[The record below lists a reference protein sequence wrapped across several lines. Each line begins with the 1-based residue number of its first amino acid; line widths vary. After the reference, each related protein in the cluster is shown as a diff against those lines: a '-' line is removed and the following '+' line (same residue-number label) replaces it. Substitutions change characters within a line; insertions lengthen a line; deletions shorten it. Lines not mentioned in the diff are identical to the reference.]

1 MKIFKQLI
9 NLRNTVNRFI
19 PAENRLNIYFS
30 IFVVLIFVFFANIS
44 ITNISRSNIKSASE
58 SAYSLINQT
67 ARNIDII
74 YSNIDKTATSM
85 STDMILAELLIKYN
99 NANDTERVKIQNDVS
114 TIIINY
120 MAIERD
126 ISDILVYN
134 DKNVFYSNL
143 GLSKDFFNIYPIKD
157 FNESGKDS
165 MWTDMYLNNQYLLQD
180 VSEGTV
186 TLLKSIYQIKEL
198 KKAGTLVINIPES
211 HLINLLDGV
220 NMAYSGQ
227 IYIIGK
233 TGRVIVNP
241 KNKGRYGSVLK
252 VKYLSEILAND
263 KGYFTDD
270 SASDDVL
277 VHYCS
282 IPRTEWKIVGLTNVS
297 NITREHT
304 YAIGSIVAVM
314 GLCLILIS
322 VISAVVNAKTSSL
335 LKKLV
340 HEKTEQLEQTIL
352 NLKNTQEQLIESEKM
367 AYLGNLVT
375 GVAHEI
381 NTPIGIGLTTST
393 FLNLKSKEI
402 LTKLE
407 SNDIKKRELDVFV
420 NLIDES
426 SNILTSCLKKAS
438 DLIKNFKKISVDQY
452 YEELTEID
460 IVEFI
465 KYLVNNLKYTM
476 QKTNINVSVTSAD
489 NIPISLNT
497 YAGQFSQLITNLLM
511 NSIIHGYDYA
521 ENGEIDIEVSC
532 YEKSCVIVY
541 ADKGKGMDKEAS
553 KRIFEPFYT
562 TKRGSG
568 RSGLGMYIVY
578 NIIVNSFNGTIT
590 CFSEPGKGTKFII
603 SIPFVNDMQ
612 KKS

>member
-1 MKIFKQLI
+1 
-9 NLRNTVNRFI
+9 
-19 PAENRLNIYFS
+19 
-30 IFVVLIFVFFANIS
+30 
-44 ITNISRSNIKSASE
+44 
-58 SAYSLINQT
+58 
-67 ARNIDII
+67 
-74 YSNIDKTATSM
+74 
-85 STDMILAELLIKYN
+85 
-99 NANDTERVKIQNDVS
+99 
-114 TIIINY
+114 
-120 MAIERD
+120 
-126 ISDILVYN
+126 
-134 DKNVFYSNL
+134 
-143 GLSKDFFNIYPIKD
+143 
-157 FNESGKDS
+157 
-165 MWTDMYLNNQYLLQD
+165 
-180 VSEGTV
+180 
-186 TLLKSIYQIKEL
+186 
-198 KKAGTLVINIPES
+198 
-211 HLINLLDGV
+211 
-220 NMAYSGQ
+220 MAYSGQ